1 MSHAGELPDS
11 VCEAAGKSNLPKR
24 GYDTDSVSKLTLR
37 PAYLSDAK
45 RGGEICFEAF
55 KTIAERHAF
64 PPDFPSADAAT
75 NLHSQIIARPD
86 VYSVVAELDGRV
98 VGSNFLWEAG
108 AVAGVGPIT
117 VEPAVQDFAVRR
129 RLIEAVLERAR
140 LQEDPAVR
148 LVQAAYHNRS
158 MGLYTKLGSSPVSRC
173 QSCKGP
179 RSACASMAI
188 PYVLQLRRTWS
199 RQTRSAA
206 AFTGTTA
213 LLSFA
218 TRCCVARLPS
228 WSVPGA

>member
-1 MSHAGELPDS
+1 MSHAGKFSDS
-11 VCEAAGKSNLPKR
+11 VCEAAGKSNLPKG

-75 NLHSQIIARPD
+75 NLLSQIIARPD

-117 VEPAVQDFAVRR
+117 IEPAVQDFAVGR
-129 RLIEAVLERAR
+129 RLMEAVLERAR
-140 LQEDPAVR
+140 RQEHLAV
-148 LVQAAYHNRS
+148 
-158 MGLYTKLGSSPVSRC
+158 
-173 QSCKGP
+173 
-179 RSACASMAI
+179 
-188 PYVLQLRRTWS
+188 
-199 RQTRSAA
+199 
-206 AFTGTTA
+206 
-213 LLSFA
+213 
-218 TRCCVARLPS
+218 
-228 WSVPGA
+228 